1 MYEGLKRAFGPS
13 TMRITPLKSASGDIT
28 DRGRQERWAEHYQQL
43 FSRENIVSDAAVER
57 ITY

>member
-1 MYEGLKRAFGPS
+1 
-13 TMRITPLKSASGDIT
+13 MRITPLKSASGDIT